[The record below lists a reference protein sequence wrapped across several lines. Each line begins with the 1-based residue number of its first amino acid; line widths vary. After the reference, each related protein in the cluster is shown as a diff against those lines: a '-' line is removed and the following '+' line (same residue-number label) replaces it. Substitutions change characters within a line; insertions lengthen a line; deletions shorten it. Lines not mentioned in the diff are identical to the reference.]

1 MKIYLNENDLDGII
15 LDLQKLADIKYL
27 RMNTTISTRS
37 AIEIYLK
44 ELWKDEKI
52 SNYDITFI
60 LVCYGLEIDKSLNEF
75 LE

>member
-1 MKIYLNENDLDGII
+1 MKIYLNENDSDGII

-27 RMNTTISTRS
+27 RMNTTFSTRT

-44 ELWKDEKI
+44 ELWNEGKI

-60 LVCYGLEIDKSLNEF
+60 LICYGLEIDKLLNEF
-75 LE
+75 LK